1 MLSLDECRWCECESE
16 LLCESAGVGSG
27 VALVSSLAVVF
38 WADISTRT
46 LGAITGADLVRLT
59 TGAKLKENLRF
70 IMAIN
75 V

>member
-16 LLCESAGVGSG
+16 CCDSAGVGSG